1 MSGQP
6 IENGVVSTIPER
18 CKRCYTCI
26 RECPAKAIR
35 VEGGQAMVI
44 QERCISCGNCVRVCA
59 QGAKKIADA
68 VPNVEALLRDGSKV
82 VACLAPSFPA
92 AFHPIAPL
100 KVVTALRHLGFEE
113 VWEVSLG
120 AELVGR
126 AYAKLVRRH
135 DRSSP
140 YIIASSCPAIVSYVE
155 KHMPRLVSALAPV
168 VSPMTATARAIRQRH
183 SKGVKVVFIG
193 PCLAKKHEAQDPKLH
208 GEVDAVLTF
217 IGLARMFEAAGI
229 DMAGLTDSS
238 FDNPPCHMGRSFP
251 ISGGLLKTAGM
262 RDDILDNDIVV
273 TEGKERVLAAL
284 EEVDTGY
291 STMLAFATSMP
302 PMLRSMGEA
311 DERHSHARLF
321 DVLFCEGCISGPVM
335 PGGESLFLRKQV
347 VTRFVNEQARRC
359 GLVEVEVALN
369 EFRDLDLS
377 RRFTPVALELG
388 DPSDDEIA
396 SVLRAMRKL
405 GPGDNLDCGA
415 CGYKTCREK
424 AIAVCQGLAE
434 REMCLPYLVDELE
447 ETCDQLRISGDE
459 LAKAQRRLVLTEKLA
474 SMGQLSAGVAHEINN
489 PLGVVLIYSHMLL
502 RGLAERDPQRE
513 DLEVIVREA
522 SRCRD
527 IVRGLLDFARQ
538 SRVNKSPTDLAAL
551 IREVDAIMRP
561 RLVDRPVELVVD
573 VDPALPVMMLDTLQ
587 IKQVVVNLVQNAADA
602 IEGEGSIRVSARLLP
617 RGDSVE
623 IVVADTG
630 AGIPEENLSKLFTPF
645 FTTKEQGK
653 GTGLGLAITYGVV
666 KMHCGDIIADST
678 VGKGTTFTVTLP
690 LEQEVLQSGPPA

>member
-1 MSGQP
+1 MAELDD
-6 IENGVVSTIPER
+6 ENGIVSTIPER
-18 CKRCYTCI
+18 CKRCYSCI

-44 QERCISCGNCVRVCA
+44 QERCIACGNCVRVCS
-59 QGAKKIADA
+59 QKAKKIADC
-68 VPNVEALLRDGSKV
+68 VPRVESMLRDSSKV

-92 AFHPIAPL
+92 AFHPVSPL
-100 KVVTALRHLGFEE
+100 KVVTALRQLGFDE

-126 AYAKLVRRH
+126 AYAKLVRQR

-140 YIIASSCPAIVSYVE
+140 YVIASACPAIVSYIE
-155 KHMPRLVSALAPV
+155 KHMPRLVSALAPI
-168 VSPMTATARAIRQRH
+168 VSPMIATARAIRKLRATDTQ
-183 SKGVKVVFIG
+183 VVFIG
-193 PCLAKKHEAQDPKLH
+193 PCLAKKHEHMDPKVG
-208 GEVDAVLTF
+208 GEIDAVLTF
-217 IGLARMFEAAGI
+217 TDLARMFEASGI
-229 DMAGLTDSS
+229 DLTGQHESA
-238 FDNPPCHMGRSFP
+238 FDNPPCHMGRAFP
-251 ISGGLLKTAGM
+251 LSGGLLKTAGM

-291 STMLAFATSMP
+291 STMLAYATSMP
-302 PMLRSMGEA
+302 PMLRSIEEA

-321 DVLFCEGCISGPVM
+321 DVLFCEGCISGPM
-335 PGGESLFLRKQV
+335 IPGNESLFLRKQV

-359 GLVEVEVALN
+359 GLVEVEVALR

-377 RRFTPVALELG
+377 RRFTPVALELEN
-388 DPSDDEIA
+388 PTEEQISD
-396 SVLRAMRKL
+396 VLHVMRKHV
-405 GPGDNLDCGA
+405 PADNLDCGA

-424 AIAVCQGLAE
+424 AIAVVQGLAE
-434 REMCLPYLVDELE
+434 PEMCLPYLVDELE

-459 LAKAQRRLVLTEKLA
+459 LAKAQRRLIMTEKLA

-502 RGLAERDPQRE
+502 RGLREHDPQRE

-522 SRCRD
+522 TRCRD

-538 SRVNKSPTDLAAL
+538 SRVNKSPTDLAA
-551 IREVDAIMRP
+551 IIAEVREIMVP
-561 RLVDRPVELVVD
+561 RLADRPVALDVD
-573 VDPALPVMMLDTLQ
+573 VAPDLPVMMLDALQ
-587 IKQVVVNLVQNAADA
+587 IKQVIVNLVQNALDA
-602 IEGEGSIRVSARLLP
+602 IVGEGKVSVSARVLP

-630 AGIPEENLSKLFTPF
+630 AGIPEENISKLFTPF

-666 KMHCGDIIADST
+666 KMHCGDITADST
-678 VGKGTTFTVTLP
+678 VGKGTTFTVNLP
-690 LEQEVLQSGPPA
+690 IEQDVLQSGPPI